1 MSSPPLA
8 IHADRVT
15 KIYRR
20 FAHKRQFATLKSA
33 ILSGSLVRDLR
44 PDETFLALDD
54 VSFDV
59 RAGRTY
65 GIIGRNGSG
74 KSTMLKC
81 SLGLL
86 KPTGGRI
93 TVLGDDAWNLSAETK
108 ARLGYVPQEAVSYPW
123 MRVRQVIA
131 YTAAFYANWNQPLVD
146 ELCRRWRLPLE
157 DRVGPLSVGQLQTL
171 AIVLALG
178 HEPEL
183 LILDEPV
190 ASLDPTARREFLRT
204 ILEIIDDP
212 RRTVL
217 FSTHIT
223 SDLERV
229 AGRVAILRD
238 GQIAFHGDL
247 DELKDRVKRLRI
259 IAAHELPASFAVP
272 GSLQSEV
279 EGSMATATVD
289 NFDEQQLDSLRRT
302 WQADVSV
309 QDLNLEEIFVALH
322 SSSAGAPL
330 KDVPAIPRPA
340 GE

>member
-1 MSSPPLA
+1 MSQVAIRIDRLQKSFGEKPPKAVLRGVDLA
-8 IHADRVT
+8 IEPGTVLGLLG
-15 KIYRR
+15 
-20 FAHKRQFATLKSA
+20 Q
-33 ILSGSLVRDLR
+33 
-44 PDETFLALDD
+44 
-54 VSFDV
+54 
-59 RAGRTY
+59 
-65 GIIGRNGSG
+65 NGSG
-74 KSTMLKC
+74 KSTLLKC
-81 SLGLL
+81 ALGLL
-86 KPTGGRI
+86 RASGGSV
-93 TVLGDDAWNLSAETK
+93 TVLGDDAWNLSADVK

-131 YTAAFYANWNQPLVD
+131 YTAAFYPKWNHRLVA
-146 ELCRRWRLPLE
+146 ELCERWRLPLE

-229 AGRVAILRD
+229 ASRVAILKD
-238 GQIAFHGDL
+238 GQIVFHGEL

-259 IAAHELPASFAVP
+259 AADRDLPTSFAVP
-272 GSLQSEV
+272 GALRCDVS
-279 EGSMATATVD
+279 GSVATVSVD
-289 NFDEQQLDSLRRT
+289 DFDERLVHDMRDA
-302 WQADVSV
+302 WHADVSV
-309 QDLNLEEIFVALH
+309 QDLNLEEIFVEMHDAQ
-322 SSSAGAPL
+322 S
-330 KDVPAIPRPA
+330 R
-340 GE
+340 